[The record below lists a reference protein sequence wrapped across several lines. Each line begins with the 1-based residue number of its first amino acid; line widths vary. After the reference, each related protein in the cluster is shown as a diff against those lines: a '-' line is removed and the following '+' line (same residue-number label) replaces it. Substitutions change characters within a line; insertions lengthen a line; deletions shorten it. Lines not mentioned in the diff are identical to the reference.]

1 MYFCLIIQITYL
13 KIFKTRLNYVE
24 VLHKLL
30 GLVLIES
37 IFNASAFCLTVLV
50 TYFMYKQVNQ
60 LKKTASVRC
69 SCDFL
74 SSWYQIPI
82 DLQ

>member
-60 LKKTASVRC
+60 LKKKLHQYVVHVISYQAGTK
-69 SCDFL
+69 FL
-74 SSWYQIPI
+74 
-82 DLQ
+82 